1 MKFFPGTVFFE
12 VFFLGYAM
20 SLADV
25 VFGKPLASSE
35 EKEEELTVVTGV
47 PVLGLDALAS
57 TGYGPEAALIVLLP
71 LGVTGLRY
79 YPIIVI
85 AIVVKLFILYLS
97 YQQTAA
103 AYPNGGGAYVVAKEN
118 LGMHPAL
125 WAAVSLM
132 LDYLLNVA
140 VGIAAGVGAVVSVV
154 PSLHPYLLTL
164 CLVVLL
170 TLTVI
175 NLRGVRESGL
185 TFVVPVFLFVGC
197 VGTAIV
203 IGLFQT
209 WQTGGNPQPVIP
221 PPPMPAAGAA
231 LSTWI
236 LLTAFA
242 NGCTAMTGVEAVS
255 NGIPLFREPK
265 LHNAQRTLTVIVG
278 ILSLFLLSLGFLC
291 PAYHIVAM
299 DERQPGYQTV
309 LTQLIAAVAG
319 HGVFYYV
326 AAASIFTVLTYS
338 AQTSFADFPRVCRLL
353 AEDRFLP
360 PVFAERG
367 RRLVLTHGII
377 VLATLSCLLLIAF
390 RGVIDALV
398 PLFAVGAFSAF
409 LFSQA
414 GMVVHWLRRPG
425 PGVRINLFYNAL
437 GAATTAVVL
446 VIIVL
451 AKFTEGAW
459 MTIIFV
465 PALVLLLERINHHYR
480 KDAQEMLSVQEVQVS
495 SLRPPAVII
504 PVDSWN
510 RGTEKAVR
518 LALMLSDDITALHIS
533 MEEDDQKRLKE
544 IWKEKV
550 ERPVRATRSV
560 VPSLRVVDS
569 PYRWLYQPIV
579 EFVKKT
585 REEKPDRLIAVII
598 PELIE
603 RHWYTYLLHPRRGA
617 RLRHLLYEEGDDRT
631 IVIDSPWYLR

>member
-1 MKFFPGTVFFE
+1 
-12 VFFLGYAM
+12 
-20 SLADV
+20 
-25 VFGKPLASSE
+25 
-35 EKEEELTVVTGV
+35 
-47 PVLGLDALAS
+47 
-57 TGYGPEAALIVLLP
+57 
-71 LGVTGLRY
+71 
-79 YPIIVI
+79 
-85 AIVVKLFILYLS
+85 
-97 YQQTAA
+97 
-103 AYPNGGGAYVVAKEN
+103 
-118 LGMHPAL
+118 
-125 WAAVSLM
+125 
-132 LDYLLNVA
+132 
-140 VGIAAGVGAVVSVV
+140 
-154 PSLHPYLLTL
+154 
-164 CLVVLL
+164 
-170 TLTVI
+170 
-175 NLRGVRESGL
+175 
-185 TFVVPVFLFVGC
+185 
-197 VGTAIV
+197 
-203 IGLFQT
+203 
-209 WQTGGNPQPVIP
+209 
-221 PPPMPAAGAA
+221 
-231 LSTWI
+231 
-236 LLTAFA
+236 
-242 NGCTAMTGVEAVS
+242 
-255 NGIPLFREPK
+255 
-265 LHNAQRTLTVIVG
+265 
-278 ILSLFLLSLGFLC
+278 
-291 PAYHIVAM
+291 
-299 DERQPGYQTV
+299 
-309 LTQLIAAVAG
+309 
-319 HGVFYYV
+319 
-326 AAASIFTVLTYS
+326 
-338 AQTSFADFPRVCRLL
+338 
-353 AEDRFLP
+353 
-360 PVFAERG
+360 
-367 RRLVLTHGII
+367 
-377 VLATLSCLLLIAF
+377 
-390 RGVIDALV
+390 
-398 PLFAVGAFSAF
+398 F

-480 KDAQEMLSVQEVQVS
+480 KDAQEMLSAQEVQVS